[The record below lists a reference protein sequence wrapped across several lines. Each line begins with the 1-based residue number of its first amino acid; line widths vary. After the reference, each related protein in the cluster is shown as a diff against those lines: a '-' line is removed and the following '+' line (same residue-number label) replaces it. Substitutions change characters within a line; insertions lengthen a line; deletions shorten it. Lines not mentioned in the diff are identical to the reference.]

1 MLHICW
7 PGPISLGTLRFNHDE
22 RLRKL
27 AFQQEKEFFG
37 LVVPWFPAPCS
48 QLSEHLFAHL
58 FKQCKDSPCPE
69 ALTRKL
75 WDRDEARLVRRVHG
89 CTGPGIRPPVS
100 APRTPLVGSG
110 LYQFHLY
117 VPLLI

>member
-1 MLHICW
+1 MLHICC

-75 WDRDEARLVRRVHG
+75 WDRDEARLVRRVRG
-89 CTGPGIRPPVS
+89 WRGPGICPLRS
-100 APRTPLVGSG
+100 APRQRLVV
-110 LYQFHLY
+110 YQFIPFHLN
-117 VPLLI
+117 PSLL